1 MTEARILR
9 PRAVEVR
16 TRKRLLVMVTLIWTW
31 MVSRSHTPTAVFQS
45 KPTLLWPIDSY
56 TRMTLQAASIL
67 CLDFAREERS
77 FDECLMDGRTN
88 NADNTE

>member
-16 TRKRLLVMVTLIWTW
+16 TRSLRRKKRLLVMV
-31 MVSRSHTPTAVFQS
+31 
-45 KPTLLWPIDSY
+45 TLLWPIDSY